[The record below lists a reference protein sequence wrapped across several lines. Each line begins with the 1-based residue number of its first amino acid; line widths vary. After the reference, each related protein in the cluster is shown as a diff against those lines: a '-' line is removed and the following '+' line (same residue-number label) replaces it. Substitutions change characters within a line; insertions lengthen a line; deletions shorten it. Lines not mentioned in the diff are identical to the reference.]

1 MEKDKKHAHPAT
13 PTGAGSAAQPAREPE
28 PGSELDE
35 FFRKLTPEMRRP
47 KPSPDA
53 VAAAVESVKRLAARA
68 NAEEAA
74 ENAAGEVDLES
85 LVQSHDP
92 ERNNSGDQRLTADD
106 LGGDD
111 SNDDVGIVLCG
122 VCGHRNRATNRFCGM
137 CGVVIEG
144 SPLAPPKAK
153 STKVRAREFPMA
165 PSSPAE
171 VKLVP
176 RPNLQPAAPSFSPAN
191 FATPNPAAPSHTLP
205 SHIAQEERHA
215 NGHPESHHYH
225 HHYHHHYFSG
235 GQEGASANPSS
246 PSMARPADS
255 AREAERLRSTATLR
269 GDMSR
274 VEAAVRRIAQE
285 WVLACNTK
293 HLDDMLEL
301 YSADAIVLRSN
312 LNPIRGAA
320 SVREFLFGSL
330 EAGLGEVELE
340 PLRVD
345 VVGDLAYEAG
355 RCKALVPST
364 SGKRREERGKYLW
377 VLARQ
382 PGGEWRIVSDCWS
395 SDLTLSTLESDAP
408 QGAAIRTSQPRKS

>member
-1 MEKDKKHAHPAT
+1 MDKDKKHAHPAT

-28 PGSELDE
+28 PGSELDD
-35 FFRKLTPEMRRP
+35 FFRKLQPEMRRP

-53 VAAAVESVKRLAARA
+53 VAAAVESVKRLAAHA
-68 NAEEAA
+68 NAEDAA
-74 ENAAGEVDLES
+74 ENAAEEVDLES
-85 LVQSHDP
+85 LVQGHDP
-92 ERNNSGDQRLTADD
+92 DRNDSRGRNTTADD

-153 STKVRAREFPMA
+153 STKVRARELSIA
-165 PSSPAE
+165 PSPQAE
-171 VKLVP
+171 IKVAP
-176 RPNLQPAAPSFSPAN
+176 RANPQPAAQNVPPSPV
-191 FATPNPAAPSHTLP
+191 
-205 SHIAQEERHA
+205 HIAHEERHA

-235 GQEGASANPSS
+235 GQEGTGASVNLNA
-246 PSMARPADS
+246 PSMARPADP
-255 AREAERLRSTATLR
+255 ARDAERIRSTAVLR

-274 VEAAVRRIAQE
+274 MEAAVRRVAQE
-285 WVLACNTK
+285 WVMACNTK

-301 YSADAIVLRSN
+301 YTSDAIVLRSN

-320 SVREFLFGSL
+320 PVREFFFGAL

-345 VVGDLAYEAG
+345 VAGDLAYEVG

-382 PGGEWRIVSDCWS
+382 SGGEWKIVSDCWS
-395 SDLTLSTLESDAP
+395 SDLTLTTMESDAP